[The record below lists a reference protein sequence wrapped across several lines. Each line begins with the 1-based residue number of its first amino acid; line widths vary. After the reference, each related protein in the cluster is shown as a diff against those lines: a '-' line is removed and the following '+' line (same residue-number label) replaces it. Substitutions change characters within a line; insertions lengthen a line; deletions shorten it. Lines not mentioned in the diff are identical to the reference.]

1 MKQVPTWLTG
11 PIFIF
16 LALISGFT
24 HAAGLHQ
31 LSFEVDALETDNY
44 FQPLVANP
52 LFEKYRV
59 ESNFLFSQN
68 IADNYVVGLNYTDVT
83 IVNDN
88 RKNQSNSNLLVMLQF
103 KF

>member
-1 MKQVPTWLTG
+1 MKQVPAWLTG
-11 PIFIF
+11 SIFIV
-16 LALISGFT
+16 LTLVPGFT

-31 LSFEVDALETDNY
+31 LSFEVDTLETYNY
-44 FQPLVANP
+44 FQPIIANP
-52 LFEKYRV
+52 LFEEFRV

-68 IADNYVVGLNYTDVT
+68 IADNYIVGLNYTDVT

-88 RKNQSNSNLLVMLQF
+88 QKIKSNSNLFVMLQF